1 MNKYENK
8 RIFRKIPCEVI
19 ELEQKKVQ
27 VKQPK
32 YAKIAADIA
41 AKIVEKK
48 YLVGERIY
56 ARSSLASQY
65 GVSSETA
72 RRAIAVLQD
81 LEIVEATKGSGVMIK
96 SYEKAAQFVQQFLDV
111 QSIHQIQIEMLDSL
125 KRQREE
131 LSFLQE
137 VTERLVSRTE
147 RFRSVNPFVPFQLE
161 VKDHSPY
168 ISRSIGEINFW
179 QNTLA
184 TIVGIKRGQELFIS
198 PGPYITIEQND
209 IIYFI
214 GNDESLER
222 VEKFLYS

>member
-1 MNKYENK
+1 M
-8 RIFRKIPCEVI
+8 
-19 ELEQKKVQ
+19 EQKKVQ
-27 VKQPK
+27 VRQPK

-41 AKIVEKK
+41 SKIVEKK
-48 YLVGERIY
+48 YVVGEKIY

-111 QSIHQIQIEMLDSL
+111 QSVHQIQLEVLESL

-131 LSFLQE
+131 LNYLQE
-137 VTERLVSRTE
+137 ITDRLVNRTE
-147 RFRSVNPFVPFQLE
+147 RFRSVNPFVPFQIEVLE
-161 VKDHSPY
+161 QSPY
-168 ISRSIGEINFW
+168 IFRSIGEINFW
-179 QNTLA
+179 QNTSA
-184 TIVGIKRGQELFIS
+184 TIVGIKRGQDLFVS
-198 PGPYITIEQND
+198 PGPYITIEPND

-222 VEKFLYS
+222 VEKFLYSY

>member
-1 MNKYENK
+1 M
-8 RIFRKIPCEVI
+8 

-41 AKIVEKK
+41 SKIVEKK
-48 YLVGERIY
+48 YLVGDKIY

-96 SYEKAAQFVQQFLDV
+96 SYEKAAQFVQQFLEV
-111 QSIHQIQIEMLDSL
+111 QSIQQIQIEMLDSL
-125 KRQREE
+125 KRQKEE

-137 VTERLVSRTE
+137 ITERLVSRTE
-147 RFRSVNPFVPFQLE
+147 RFRSINPFVPLQLE
-161 VKDHSPY
+161 VNEHSPY

-198 PGPYITIEQND
+198 PGPYITIEPND

>member
-1 MNKYENK
+1 M
-8 RIFRKIPCEVI
+8 
-19 ELEQKKVQ
+19 EQKKIQ

-41 AKIVEKK
+41 SKIVEKK
-48 YLVGERIY
+48 YIVGEKIY

-111 QSIHQIQIEMLDSL
+111 QSVHQIQIEMLESL
-125 KRQREE
+125 KRQKEE
-131 LSFLQE
+131 LNFLQE
-137 VTERLVSRTE
+137 ITDRLVNRTE
-147 RFRSVNPFVPFQLE
+147 RFRSVNPFVPFQIEVLE
-161 VKDHSPY
+161 HCPY

-179 QNTLA
+179 QNTSA
-184 TIVGIKRGQELFIS
+184 TVVGIKRGQDLFIS
-198 PGPYITIEQND
+198 PGPYITLEQHD

-222 VEKFLYS
+222 VEKFLYSY